1 MFENLN
7 IGKMFNGMFGKVAN
21 NQCRLAIDGN
31 IAVKT
36 STGYKTYNLTNKRLT
51 NVSDFS
57 FEASDFFFVMPTTKV
72 AVGDIILVSN
82 APKCVISVDSAE
94 SQQITVIDYESSEI
108 QQIVPEHHIFM
119 GSTYFFAKIVS
130 ILGSANKKGSISMN
144 KIFKMMM
151 MSSMLNGNG
160 QNNNGFANNGF
171 ANLML
176 MQSMLGG
183 KSDMFDF
190 DFDFAESS
198 DEKPNENDCQK

>member
-7 IGKMFNGMFGKVAN
+7 IGKTFNGLFGKVAN

-36 STGYKTYNLTNKRLT
+36 STGYKTYNLANKRLT

-57 FEASDFFFVMPTTKV
+57 FDAGDFFFVMPTTKV
-72 AVGDIILVSN
+72 AVGDIILVNN
-82 APKCVISVDSAE
+82 APKCVIGVDEGE
-94 SQQITVIDYESSEI
+94 SRQITAIDYESDEV

-151 MSSMLNGNG
+151 MQSMLNG
-160 QNNNGFANNGF
+160 QNNSNASNSNANSF
-171 ANLML
+171 TNLML
-176 MQSMLGG
+176 MQSMFGG
-183 KSDMFDF
+183 NDDMFDF
-190 DFDFAESS
+190 GGLFGENES
-198 DEKPNENDCQK
+198 DDA